1 MPSVARQ
8 PRTVRRAKII
18 PFPAPPVPITQAK
31 KREIP
36 EWAFWVLLALLAI
49 LGEIL
54 SSQLQVTNGY
64 QQERQ
69 TISHS
74 FPHAPGVK

>member
-18 PFPAPPVPITQAK
+18 PFPAPPVPIVQAK
-31 KREIP
+31 RCEIP

-49 LGEIL
+49 LGEIV
-54 SSQLQVTNGY
+54 SFHLQAGINGY
-64 QQERQ
+64 QLRQ
-69 TISHS
+69 TASHS
-74 FPHAPGVK
+74 FPHSGVE